1 MGVHGGQFQQRKE
14 ITHKMINDI
23 RITEGNLM
31 REEKLHCCMGN
42 APTHDLPSGRQHAR
56 GLMMVM

>member
-1 MGVHGGQFQQRKE
+1 
-14 ITHKMINDI
+14 MINDI

-31 REEKLHCCMGN
+31 HEEKLHCCMGN